1 GGQGGLAGSASAS
14 EETGYRIRGA
24 GQSTLSTGPA
34 VADQPSGGAAGAAAA
49 AAAGELKVACSTN
62 SAGAAGSTGPE

>member
-1 GGQGGLAGSASAS
+1 M
-14 EETGYRIRGA
+14 
-24 GQSTLSTGPA
+24 STGPA